1 MKHACAHI
9 LPWYLA
15 RFFVVVQPLSHVWRF
30 ATPCIAAHQ
39 SSLSFT
45 NSRSLLKLMSIE
57 SRMSSNHLVLCHCL
71 LLPPLIFPN
80 IRVLPN
86 ESVLHIRWP
95 KYWSF
100 SFSIS
105 PSKAY
110 WGLILFRIDWFDLLA
125 VQGTLKSLFRHHNLK
140 ASILWHLAYFM
151 VQLSHPYMTTG
162 KTIALTIWTFVSKLM
177 SLLFFFFSFIY
188 VSWRLITLQ
197 YCSGFCHTLT
207 WISHGFTC
215 VPHPHPPPTSL
226 PIPSLWVFPVH

>member
-1 MKHACAHI
+1 MHFLVTKNI
-9 LPWYLA
+9 SYLTIKVDRPRSTDSIPWSTHVLTSCPGTWQGSFC
-15 RFFVVVQPLSHVWRF
+15 RQPLSHVRRF
-30 ATPCIAAHQ
+30 ATPCAAAHQ

-57 SRMSSNHLVLCHCL
+57 SKMSSNHLVLCHSL
-71 LLPPLIFPN
+71 LLPPLIFPS

-125 VQGTLKSLFRHHNLK
+125 VQGTLKSLFWHHNLK

-151 VQLSHPYMTTG
+151 VQFSHPYMTTG
-162 KTIALTIWTFVSKLM
+162 KTIALTIWTFVSKLT
-177 SLLFFFFSFIY
+177 SLLFFFFIY
-188 VSWRLITLQ
+188 L
-197 YCSGFCHTLT
+197 Y
-207 WISHGFTC
+207 
-215 VPHPHPPPTSL
+215 
-226 PIPSLWVFPVH
+226 